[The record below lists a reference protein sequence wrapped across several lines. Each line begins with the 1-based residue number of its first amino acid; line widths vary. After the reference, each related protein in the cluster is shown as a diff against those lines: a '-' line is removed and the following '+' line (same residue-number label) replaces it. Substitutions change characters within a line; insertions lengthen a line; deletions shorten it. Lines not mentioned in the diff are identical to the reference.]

1 MIDIKL
7 YGGLGNQLFQYALG
21 RSISNKTGYPLKLD
35 SRSGFKD
42 DFFKRSFNLSKFNIS
57 CEITN
62 SNILNNRFALKKN
75 IFGKIYR
82 RISSSLP
89 LSLRRYYKEKKQFVF
104 STNIFNIKDGTY
116 IDGYWQNLNYFE
128 DIRDILVNEIKIKG
142 DTGDIFK
149 KINKHITQS
158 NSVAIHLRFPH
169 AFSEGKLHKKAD
181 KKYSKVKTEY
191 YIKAINY
198 FIQNEQ
204 NICFFVFSDN
214 LEWAKK
220 VMKSVKS
227 NQNYIIVDTGS
238 DIEDFEL
245 MKNCKHFIISNST
258 FSWWA
263 SYLSNYV
270 NKKVMYPSLWFN
282 QEFAQPINLFPDS
295 WTSIDTRNNEV
306 LVHNK

>member
-1 MIDIKL
+1 MICVKL

-35 SRSGFKD
+35 SRSGFID
-42 DFFKRSFNLSKFNIS
+42 DFFKRSFSLFKFKIS
-57 CEITN
+57 CEIAN

-89 LSLRRYYKEKKQFVF
+89 ISLRKYYKEKKQFVF
-104 STNIFNIKDGTY
+104 SPNIFNIKDGTY

-128 DIRDILVNEIKIKG
+128 DIRDVLVNEIKIKG

-198 FIQNEQ
+198 FMQKEQ
-204 NICFFVFSDN
+204 NVCFFVFSDN

-263 SYLSNYV
+263 SYLSNYI
-270 NKKVMYPSLWFN
+270 NKRVIYPSLWFN
-282 QEFAQPINLFPDS
+282 QKFTQPINLFPDS
-295 WTSIDTRNNEV
+295 WTSI
-306 LVHNK
+306 